1 MDRGQL
7 RLENR
12 PSILRRVRK
21 IKVIKTLER
30 VNDLIV
36 TGKYVLLAITLK
48 WGGSKAPCV
57 TGYHVG
63 ELGKGL

>member
-12 PSILRRVRK
+12 PAILSRVRK

-36 TGKYVLLAITLK
+36 TGKYVLLVITLK
-48 WGGSKAPCV
+48 WGSANEPTV

-63 ELGKGL
+63 ELGKSL